1 MRRAGFAATIAVAGA
16 LALTGCGAPSGDA
29 EPDPAEDG
37 AVEEPTAPEEKPT
50 DPTDPACLVGDW
62 RIAEDQMQSFY
73 DALAADLDGVSFA
86 IDGSVGLSFTADEY
100 RYTSDFVLDLTID
113 GAGEG
118 EGVATGGL
126 GGTYTAEDGV
136 ITTTLVDNDLSV
148 IVTVMGQT
156 IDGSDLAGGLLLSD
170 PINDAPFDC
179 SSGTPVLQFET
190 GSGRTPVALTPAS

>member
-1 MRRAGFAATIAVAGA
+1 MRRAGFAATIAVTGA

-29 EPDPAEDG
+29 EPDPADDA
-37 AVEEPTAPEEKPT
+37 AVEEPTAPEEEPT

-62 RIAEDQMQSFY
+62 QIAEDQMHSFY

-136 ITTTLVDNDLSV
+136 ITTTPVDNDLSV

>member
-1 MRRAGFAATIAVAGA
+1 MRRAVTAVTIAGVLV
-16 LALTGCGAPSGDA
+16 LAGCGAPAGDA
-29 EPDPAEDG
+29 DTEPEDA
-37 AVEEPTAPEEKPT
+37 AVEEPTAPEEEPI

-62 RIAEDQMQSFY
+62 QIAEDQMQSFY
-73 DALAADLDGVSFA
+73 DALAVGIDGIEFA
-86 IDGSVGLSFTADEY
+86 VDGSVGLSFTADEY
-100 RYTSDFVLDLTID
+100 RYTSDFVLDLTVE
-113 GAGEG
+113 GGTTG

-179 SSGTPVLQFET
+179 SSGAPVLQFET